1 MVAISSLVAPK
12 NPALQ
17 SATLSRV
24 GRQMFVRA
32 NDAARRAFEMEPG
45 EVTRKSP
52 HQRLEKSQAHHEQAR
67 RDSVEPWF
75 DARTH
80 HVGKRHGQCAAKH
93 QIRHDAQRRQKNS
106 KPQKEKRKRKPFDAA
121 EIRGQIRLRRGVHRL
136 EKSFPENAMI
146 NDRAIDEPTESR
158 RAVNLTAP
166 FRGPGRAE
174 ENEVFETKKRFG
186 FAVTFLL
193 LQKRAQ
199 GKAAMMP
206 NNRGRTESDDAAGLL
221 QAPAKIDIV
230 AGLMIFGI
238 ETANLLERPTV
249 KGHVTTRN
257 MLGHGIGQQNV
268 TRSTGCGGH
277 ARLNRILRRR
287 THIRSADSGV
297 IATQKRAY

>member
-1 MVAISSLVAPK
+1 
-12 NPALQ
+12 
-17 SATLSRV
+17 
-24 GRQMFVRA
+24 
-32 NDAARRAFEMEPG
+32 
-45 EVTRKSP
+45 
-52 HQRLEKSQAHHEQAR
+52 
-67 RDSVEPWF
+67 
-75 DARTH
+75 
-80 HVGKRHGQCAAKH
+80 
-93 QIRHDAQRRQKNS
+93 
-106 KPQKEKRKRKPFDAA
+106 
-121 EIRGQIRLRRGVHRL
+121 
-136 EKSFPENAMI
+136 MI

-297 IATQKRAY
+297 IAAQKRAY